1 MTSKYVRHHSRI
13 RVGGK
18 CPHWIIV
25 FIYVH
30 FPRKS
35 KLCVDA
41 FAVQSSS
48 AMETPVVVISDSDA
62 VQNSSA
68 METPVVVISD
78 SEDLPPSDAV
88 HKKRTCIDLLNSI
101 SPASW
106 LFMGNPAKRSRHS
119 DASILRIL
127 GPERVTGEDWLQAP
141 LLLILNTCHL

>member
-48 AMETPVVVISDSDA
+48 AMETPVVVISDS
-62 VQNSSA
+62 
-68 METPVVVISD
+68 
-78 SEDLPPSDAV
+78 EDLPPSDAV
-88 HKKRTCIDLLNSI
+88 HKKHTCIDLLNSI

-106 LFMGNPAKRSRHS
+106 LFIGNPAKRSRHS
-119 DASILRIL
+119 DAMWNSVFAERNALMLEKHLRHT
-127 GPERVTGEDWLQAP
+127 TGK
-141 LLLILNTCHL
+141 LLHQVMRRGNQ